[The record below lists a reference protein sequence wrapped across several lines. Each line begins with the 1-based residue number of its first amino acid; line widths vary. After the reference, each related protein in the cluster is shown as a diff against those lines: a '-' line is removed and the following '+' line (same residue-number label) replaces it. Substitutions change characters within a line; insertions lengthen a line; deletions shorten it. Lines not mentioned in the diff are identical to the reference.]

1 LQSLAWIQSGFAQEV
16 APDSSLNVPEGH
28 GWHGEL
34 PFMFLYSPGLQETQA
49 VPFDVSPLG
58 HCTQFT
64 LLPSENA
71 LWKPSTHLHAC
82 PAGPFLTVVLMSS
95 ERSGHE

>member
-1 LQSLAWIQSGFAQEV
+1 
-16 APDSSLNVPEGH
+16 
-28 GWHGEL
+28 
-34 PFMFLYSPGLQETQA
+34 MFLYSPGLQETQA

-82 PAGPFLTVVLMSS
+82 PAGPFLTVVLMLMNITYVLIAFRWFLIIKLVDL
-95 ERSGHE
+95 ETQELVH